1 MTFEK
6 VVVDCPEQFRQTQQ
20 NISKL
25 KDLHASLEQQAERA
39 RQQATELREIDWLI
53 DWSLFVHIT

>member
-39 RQQATELREIDWLI
+39 RQQATELREID
-53 DWSLFVHIT
+53 